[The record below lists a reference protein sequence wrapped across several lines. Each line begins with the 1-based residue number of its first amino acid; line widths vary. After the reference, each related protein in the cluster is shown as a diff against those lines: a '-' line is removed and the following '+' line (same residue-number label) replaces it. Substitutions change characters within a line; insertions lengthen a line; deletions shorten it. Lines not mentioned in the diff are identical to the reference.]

1 MSTIDTRQSLPVPV
15 EVPGQTTAK
24 FARAN
29 APIVPAGSV
38 TGRSLT
44 FVITIM
50 SFLAALTAGGVYLVF
65 SAATVWTN
73 NIASEITVQVQ
84 NRGGDAGDA
93 KIAEIVKFLYDQN
106 GIKQV
111 VPYTREQSLKLVE
124 PWIGKSEVLKSF
136 AIPRLIAV
144 EIDRDNPPEIAM
156 LKKVLEAKYPGA
168 VLDDHGLWRGEI
180 HRLTRF
186 LELAGIGMLAL
197 MAAATA
203 AVIIAAATSA
213 LASNREIV
221 SVLNLVGAEEKFIA
235 NQFET
240 HFLWVGIKAGVAGAG
255 HGGPR
260 LSGAAPR
267 HRKHGQQRR
276 RRGRDPQ
283 AGWGG
288 HAGLGRLY
296 RACHGRRGRGPHL
309 QDDVALRR
317 AAHPQSAKRLKSGPS
332 RTSLAG
338 AEIAAAGWCVL
349 VVRAGIFC

>member
-1 MSTIDTRQSLPVPV
+1 MSTTDTRQSLPVPV

-65 SAATVWTN
+65 SAATLWTN

-84 NRGGDAGDA
+84 NRGGDAGDG
-93 KIAEIVKFLYDQN
+93 KIAEIVKFLNDQN

-186 LELAGIGMLAL
+186 LELAGIAMLAL

-255 HGGPR
+255 MAALAFLALPR
-260 LSGAAPR
+260 VTESMGSSAAAEAEIRRLVGA
-267 HRKHGQQRR
+267 GTL
-276 RRGRDPQ
+276 D
-283 AGWGG
+283 WGG
-288 HAGLGRLY
+288 YTVLAMVVVV
-296 RACHGRRGRGPHL
+296 
-309 QDDVALRR
+309 VALICKMTSRYGVRR
-317 AAHPQSAKRLKSGPS
+317 ILNQQNA
-332 RTSLAG
+332 
-338 AEIAAAGWCVL
+338 
-349 VVRAGIFC
+349 